1 MMLKTDDMVK
11 EKQLRSLA
19 LRASKEND
27 AGAAVS
33 YGKMSVVA
41 RKL

>member
-1 MMLKTDDMVK
+1 MLKTGDTVTQ
-11 EKQLRSLA
+11 KQLRSMA
-19 LRASKEND
+19 LRVSKEND

-33 YGKMSVVA
+33 YGKMSIVA

>member
-1 MMLKTDDMVK
+1 MMLKTDNTVN
-11 EKQLRSLA
+11 EKQLKSLA

-33 YGKMSVVA
+33 IGKMSVVA
-41 RKL
+41 KKL